1 MREWPGYVA
10 VMGLIRGT
18 FSLSNPTRPDL
29 APLEVSALADSG
41 AVHLCIP
48 EHLAIQLSLAELDRR
63 EVVLADGHR
72 RTVPYVGPVEV
83 RFRNRRCFTG
93 AMVLGTE
100 VLLGAIPMDDM
111 DLVLRPQLQSVDV
124 NPESPN
130 IPVSVITGGRER
142 HQGGRPGRR
151 EPWCQCSDCRRL
163 HTLTMTISHAS
174 SPPPAA
180 CATAGATA
188 GPVGAGLP

>member
-1 MREWPGYVA
+1 
-10 VMGLIRGT
+10 MGLIRGS

-41 AVHLCIP
+41 AVHLRIP
-48 EHLAIQLSLAELDRR
+48 EHLAIQLSLAELERH

-93 AMVLGTE
+93 AMVLGNE
-100 VLLGAIPMDDM
+100 VLLGAIPMEDM

-130 IPVSVITGGRER
+130 IPLSV
-142 HQGGRPGRR
+142 
-151 EPWCQCSDCRRL
+151 
-163 HTLTMTISHAS
+163 AK
-174 SPPPAA
+174 
-180 CATAGATA
+180 
-188 GPVGAGLP
+188 GLQQA